1 MQSGVSSTSVAAT
14 VHFLRYTLDLF
25 LGQLVR
31 VDAIYKGLFGLQ
43 LFESG
48 VPAHHPSGHLP
59 AHIELALL
67 VMENEAITLTRSDL
81 VAMFFVPPN
90 RTCSPRFGELILIG
104 NGVHRAHR
112 HRAHQR
118 EAGLGPPT
126 DEKAQRSLQLISF
139 RLR

>member
-67 VMENEAITLTRSDL
+67 VMENDAITLTRTDL

-90 RTCSPRFGELILIG
+90 WTCSPRFGEFISIG
-104 NGVHRAHR
+104 MGCIGRAGTVR
-112 HRAHQR
+112 TDARPGLALQR
-118 EAGLGPPT
+118 TKKLRGLYG
-126 DEKAQRSLQLISF
+126 
-139 RLR
+139 